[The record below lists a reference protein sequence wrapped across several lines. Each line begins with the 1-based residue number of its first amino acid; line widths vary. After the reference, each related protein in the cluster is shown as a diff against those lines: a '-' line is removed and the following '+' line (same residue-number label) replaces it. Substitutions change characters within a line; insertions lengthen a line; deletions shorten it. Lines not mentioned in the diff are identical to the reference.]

1 MRKII
6 TYISLILLFGI
17 YNCTSAQTYAGSSSG
32 QFLKINVGARAEAM
46 GGAFVAVA
54 NDASSIFWN
63 PAGIALLNTNSVSFN
78 HTYWLAE
85 TYHNFAG
92 IVIKMP
98 NGNSL
103 AFSYSSLSMDDMKV
117 TNEYYQD
124 GTGEYFSVSDIAL
137 GISYA
142 FNLTNDFSMGF
153 TAKYISQNI
162 WHMNAS
168 AFALDIGLFYST
180 PVEGLTLG
188 MSVSNIGSKIKYEGE
203 DNFVYYSFDPNLNGN
218 NDKIFSEIKMDSWDL
233 PLTFRVGLAYQLLK
247 SEYNKIL
254 LSCDAVHPNDYNE
267 YVNIGV
273 EYSFKETLFI
283 RAGYNSLF
291 KIASEEGFTAG
302 IGLLYHITD
311 FIPMRVDY
319 SYSDFGRLAEV
330 HRLSLEIG
338 F

>member
-1 MRKII
+1 MKKII
-6 TYISLILLFGI
+6 LYISLLLLYADFNFLI
-17 YNCTSAQTYAGSSSG
+17 AQTYAGSSAG

-54 NDASSIFWN
+54 NDASSLYWN
-63 PAGIALLNTNSVSFN
+63 PAGVARLKNNSVSFS

-92 IVIKMP
+92 IVIKLQ

-103 AFSYSSLSMDDMKV
+103 AFSYSSLAMDDMKV
-117 TNEYYQD
+117 TNEYYQE

-137 GISYA
+137 GLSYA
-142 FNLTNDFSMGF
+142 FNLTNDFSMGI
-153 TAKYISQNI
+153 TGKYISQNI

-168 AFALDIGLFYST
+168 AFALDIGLFYYT
-180 PVEGLTLG
+180 PVNGLTLG
-188 MSVSNIGSKIKYEGE
+188 MAVSNVGSKIKYEGE
-203 DNFVYYSFDPNLNGN
+203 DNFIYYSFDRNLNGN

-247 SEYNKIL
+247 SNYNKIL

-267 YVNIGV
+267 YVNIGA
-273 EYSFKETLFI
+273 EYSFKEIMFI
-283 RAGYNSLF
+283 RAGYKSLF
-291 KIASEEGFTAG
+291 KIDSEEGLTSG
-302 IGLLYHITD
+302 IGLLYYITD

-319 SYSDFGRLAEV
+319 SYSDFGRLTEV
-330 HRLSLEIG
+330 HRLTLEIG